1 MVVNSSIQADRDFL
15 RDVLRR
21 GQVLQELQEKDLPR
35 EALAQRLD
43 VSSATCYRY
52 TNWLSDQGMMTDSDD
67 VVALTP
73 LGEAIAVE
81 VATFDD
87 AIKRAI
93 GSDDGEWDP
102 LREVT
107 NLVPGLHALSQR
119 PLDRR
124 DLEERLGVSKT
135 TGYRL
140 TRSLEDRGLVE
151 RVTGRYAL
159 TPEGSSVLEAVSEF
173 ETNVRLAIQLGPVL
187 PVLRDSA
194 TSVGLDAFADATV
207 TTIQGYV
214 HSPQNR
220 FLELLDDTETIRGLT
235 VSDIA
240 PFYLG
245 EIQQRIEHGLELEH
259 IMRPE
264 FAAQQLAEYPNRAI
278 EVCDSD
284 NVTVY
289 LHDDLWYSMAIFDD
303 RIGIGVRDPD
313 TSALQAFVDTGSR
326 EAREWAEDIYATY
339 RAEATLMPRFDAVS
353 LKETIETGLLTEP
366 DRVEGR

>member
-1 MVVNSSIQADRDFL
+1 MIMRSTPRADRDFL

-21 GQVLQELQEKDLPR
+21 GQVLEELREEDLHR
-35 EALAQRLD
+35 EALAKRLD
-43 VSSATCYRY
+43 VSSATSYRY
-52 TNWLSDQGMMTDSDD
+52 TNWLSDQGMLTDSDEE
-67 VVALTP
+67 VALTP
-73 LGEAIAVE
+73 LGETIAAEVVTFNGAIRRSLE
-81 VATFDD
+81 
-87 AIKRAI
+87 
-93 GSDDGEWDP
+93 SDDGERDI
-102 LREVT
+102 LVEVT
-107 NLVPGLHALSQR
+107 NLAPGLQALLQR

-151 RVTGRYAL
+151 RLTGRYAL

-173 ETNVRLAIQLGPVL
+173 ETNVRLAVQLGPVL
-187 PVLRDSA
+187 PVLRDA
-194 TSVGLDAFADATV
+194 ASVGLDAFADATV

-214 HSPQNR
+214 HSPQSR
-220 FLELLDDTETIRGLT
+220 FLELLAETETLRGLT

-245 EIQQRIEHGLELEH
+245 EIQRRIEHGLELEH

-264 FAAQQLAEYPNRAI
+264 FAAQQLAEYPDRAI

-289 LHDDLWYSMAIFDD
+289 LHADLWYSLAIFDD

-313 TSALQAFVDTGSR
+313 TSALKAFVDTGSR
-326 EAREWAEDIYATY
+326 EARAWAEDVYVAY
-339 RAEATLMPRFDAVS
+339 RAKATPMPRFDAIS